1 MPCRKAKVGE
11 LEVGLGDV
19 VQLGASDDD
28 GEESDAIADISMGLV
43 QAMWQ
48 SGSGVAQRWSPPLHL
63 AVIMVACPVL
73 RTSCVVK

>member
-19 VQLGASDDD
+19 VQLGASDED
-28 GEESDAIADISMGLV
+28 GADSDADTDISMGLV

-63 AVIMVACPVL
+63 AVIIVACPL
-73 RTSCVVK
+73 LHASCVVT